1 MASPF
6 KDLEKE
12 DEVSIQEILINM
24 LDGEKNL
31 DLKTHIH
38 KPKQLSAL
46 VILSKYLKSN
56 DCKVSSKILD
66 DFLLKFLRYMVSFDR
81 LSRIEVI
88 KAISSALERELNKE
102 ANAEIK

>member
-1 MASPF
+1 VGSPF
-6 KDLEKE
+6 KDLE
-12 DEVSIQEILINM
+12 DINEVSIQEILINM

-46 VILSKYLKSN
+46 VILSKYLKDN
-56 DCKVSSKILD
+56 NCVKSSKLLD
-66 DFLLKFLRYMVSFDR
+66 AFLLKFLRYMVSFDR

-88 KAISSALERELNKE
+88 EAISSALERELKKDSNPD
-102 ANAEIK
+102 IK

>member
-1 MASPF
+1 MGSPF
-6 KDLEKE
+6 KDLEE
-12 DEVSIQEILINM
+12 INDVSIQEILIAM

-56 DCKVSSKILD
+56 GCKGSGKILD

-88 KAISSALERELNKE
+88 KAISSALERELENE
-102 ANAEIK
+102 SNAEIK